1 MLRPWSYNIEL
12 HPEDNSVPLYL
23 QVSNTILELIRNG
36 TLHTDDALPSSRDL
50 AEQLNVSRKT
60 VVSAYEHLCIKGWL
74 KNKPRVGTF
83 VQSAPNGYQPHNH
96 QPSSPLKEE
105 KALAQALASAGSLF
119 IDDGLPDTTILPFA
133 ELSRAYRQLFNRA
146 AKWQMLGYTQPYG
159 HERFRSAVA
168 RMLNQDRNLCVKSDN
183 ICITRGSQMAL
194 YLISHALLQPGDTII
209 MENPGYAKAYE
220 TFRCAGLNI
229 IPVDVDHHGIIV
241 DKVEAILADTRVN
254 AIYLTPRHQFPTTVT
269 LSSDR
274 RQQLTRLVRKYD
286 FYVIEDDYG
295 CEFHFSGVRLS
306 PLYRHLPQEKAVY
319 IGSFSKILAPAIRI
333 GMMAGSEK
341 VIKKVGELR
350 SLIDVQ
356 GDNTMELAILD
367 LIEQG
372 TIRRHIK
379 EATLLYAERKN
390 YLCSQLRKLGDKVRF
405 VKPTGGLAVWVSF
418 PREQNKTLTVE
429 MLEKQLAEN
438 GISVLVFQLPSA
450 EVGIR
455 IGYASLSTADI
466 DKLISFLALA

>member
-12 HPEDNSVPLYL
+12 HPEDGSVPLYL
-23 QVSNTILELIRNG
+23 QVANTISELIRDG
-36 TLHTDDALPSSRDL
+36 TLHADDALPSTRDL
-50 AEQLNVSRKT
+50 AEQMHVSRKT
-60 VVSAYEHLCIKGWL
+60 IVSAYEHLCIKGWL
-74 KNKPRVGTF
+74 TNKPRVGTF
-83 VQSAPNGYQPHNH
+83 VRAATNGGSKYETP
-96 QPSSPLKEE
+96 PSGEPG
-105 KALAQALASAGSLF
+105 AANLF

-168 RMLNQDRNLCVKSDN
+168 RMLNQDRNLCVKPGN

-209 MENPGYAKAYE
+209 VENPGYAKAYE

-229 IPVDVDHHGIIV
+229 IPIDVDHHGIIV
-241 DKVEAILADTRVN
+241 DKVEAILAGTRVN

-295 CEFHFSGVRLS
+295 CEFHFSGARLS

-333 GMMAGSEK
+333 GMMAGSEN
-341 VIKKVGELR
+341 VIKRVGELR

-372 TIRRHIK
+372 SIRRHIK
-379 EATLLYAERKN
+379 EATLLYAERKT

-405 VKPTGGLAVWVSF
+405 VNPTGGLAVWVSF
-418 PREQNKTLTVE
+418 PHEVNEGLTVE
-429 MLEKQLAEN
+429 GLERLLAEN
-438 GISVLVFQLPSA
+438 GICALVFQLPSCDI
-450 EVGIR
+450 GIR
-455 IGYASLSTADI
+455 IGYASLSTKDI
-466 DKLISFLALA
+466 DKLIAFLRNTFLA

>member
-1 MLRPWSYNIEL
+1 MLTHNHINMLRPWSYNIEL
-12 HPEDNSVPLYL
+12 HPEDGSVPLYL
-23 QVSNTILELIRNG
+23 QVANTISELIRDG
-36 TLHTDDALPSSRDL
+36 ILHADDALPSSRDL
-50 AEQLNVSRKT
+50 ARQMRVSRKT
-60 VVSAYEHLCIKGWL
+60 IVSAYEHLCIKGWL
-74 KNKPRVGTF
+74 TNKPRVGTF
-83 VQSAPNGYQPHNH
+83 VQSAPNGGSKYETP
-96 QPSSPLKEE
+96 PSGEPG
-105 KALAQALASAGSLF
+105 AANLF

-168 RMLNQDRNLCVKSDN
+168 RMLNQDRNLCVKPGN

-209 MENPGYAKAYE
+209 VENPGYAKAYE

-241 DKVEAILADTRVN
+241 DKVEAILAGTRVN

-295 CEFHFSGVRLS
+295 CEFHFSGARLS

-333 GMMAGSEK
+333 GMMAGSEN
-341 VIKKVGELR
+341 VIKRVGELR

-372 TIRRHIK
+372 SIRRHIK
-379 EATLLYAERKN
+379 EATLLYAERKT

-405 VKPTGGLAVWVSF
+405 VNPTGGLAVWVSF
-418 PREQNKTLTVE
+418 PHEGNEGLTVE
-429 MLEKQLAEN
+429 GLERLLAEN
-438 GISVLVFQLPSA
+438 GICALVFQLPSCDI
-450 EVGIR
+450 GIR
-455 IGYASLSTADI
+455 IGYASLSTMDI
-466 DKLISFLALA
+466 DKLIAFLRNTFLA